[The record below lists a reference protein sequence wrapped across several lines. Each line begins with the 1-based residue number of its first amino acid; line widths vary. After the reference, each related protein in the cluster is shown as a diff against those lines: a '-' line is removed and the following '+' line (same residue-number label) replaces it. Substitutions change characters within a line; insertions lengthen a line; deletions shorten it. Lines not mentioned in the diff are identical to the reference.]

1 MTATPTTP
9 RCPGGPDGPRGD
21 KREEPVAAQERTAQT
36 LPAPVGTAPMGR
48 RPSSRVGPQGARLGA
63 SLLSKEG
70 GPIIVWTRFCSLR
83 RDRGPLLGVAL
94 GSRGNFIYLFLLF
107 SFCNPIS
114 FSFSVSSQE
123 LG

>member
-1 MTATPTTP
+1 MALGVT
-9 RCPGGPDGPRGD
+9 RG
-21 KREEPVAAQERTAQT
+21 KSPSQLRRERH
-36 LPAPVGTAPMGR
+36 
-48 RPSSRVGPQGARLGA
+48 RPSRHPWEPPPWGGGRPPASAPRGARLGA